1 MESIEE
7 VLPRAGLLGMIG
19 VAVYID
25 GKIAG
30 FTAGEKANE
39 SMGIIH
45 FQKADPSYSG
55 IYEFMNKTIVEKCLS
70 GVELVNMQEDM
81 GIKGFRKAKSAYNPV
96 KLEKKY
102 IVDLL

>member
-1 MESIEE
+1 
-7 VLPRAGLLGMIG
+7 
-19 VAVYID
+19 
-25 GKIAG
+25 
-30 FTAGEKANE
+30 
-39 SMGIIH
+39 MGIIH

-55 IYEFMNKTIVEKCLS
+55 IYEFMNKTFVEKCLS

-81 GIKGFRKAKSAYNPV
+81 GIKGLRKAKSAYNPV